1 MKRPNRKDYIGKK
14 SKIQLIADLELYIDY
29 LENTMANDKVKDAAQ
44 FAIDAI
50 AHFLVENRSCEGQ
63 LSHALQKL
71 EKAVLSPKAQHHTE
85 RK

>member
-29 LENTMANDKVKDAAQ
+29 LENTMTNDKLKDAAQ

-63 LSHALQKL
+63 LNHALQKL
-71 EKAVLSPKAQHHTE
+71 EKAVLSLKAPNPTKQ
-85 RK
+85 